1 MTRAVLMFVISMLT
15 AFAVRAAD
23 PAPIRVAYCMEPGVC
38 YNRPGQPR
46 AGVVVDWMTRI
57 GEFLGRE
64 IEWVDVTQAKAEEML
79 AKNEID
85 IIGGLIF
92 RTERAKKFYYFPHVT
107 GQWRISLYTRLSHGR
122 RRRAERLRD
131 GAVIGNVR
139 SFPITDG
146 IMDAMK
152 RHGMSCTIREYD
164 DVPQI
169 ENALREGEVD
179 AMLADG
185 ISDGSDIA
193 CVACDLSVPQYLVT
207 GAGRWDIIED
217 IERAM
222 RHIVEDVNFVNDC
235 RKRNYPLD
243 HGEMLPTFEELLW
256 LGERIDQRRPL
267 LVDISASD
275 RFEVGEGVKR
285 GRVCGTI
292 GGFLDRLEK
301 FTGLTYRALPEL
313 SDDEIVACGG
323 RPEADLWFPSEYES
337 RITRETVESNGWRTV
352 WATLPQA
359 SCVRRGSSASYFD
372 GASRI
377 AVWKKDLA
385 RIAYY
390 RDNGM
395 QDRVVTFDERQDC
408 LRALADQRVDC
419 IVGNFYAV
427 RALVDE
433 MALNDLVDANY
444 AENIA
449 IGHGTPFYVGPK
461 TDPQLATMLE
471 RFVRSLK
478 PNDFMNMRLKA
489 EADSWVPTMPVSKV
503 LVWFTSAAVIVLI
516 GLLVL
521 MLYVQRRLSLSYHA
535 AQAANRA
542 KSTFIATMSHE
553 IRTPLNAVIGF
564 AEFLRAG
571 GGTLEE
577 RQGYVDGITRASN
590 ALLALI
596 NDILDIS
603 KLDAG
608 QDSIVGGM
616 TDFAKL
622 AEEMKSVFR
631 FKFDQKGVRFTVETP
646 DGMPLVVL
654 QELRMR
660 QILFNLIGNAVKF
673 TEKGEVRVAVGWKA
687 AEGRLT
693 ITVADTGIGISPAAI
708 KDIFN
713 PFAQD
718 GSVRGG
724 KVYEGTGL
732 GLAIVKRLV
741 DSADGTISVTSEVGK
756 GTTFTIE
763 IPGVEEVV
771 RPVAAC
777 RGGRDS
783 TGANRTVAAS
793 ATSAALEVFIVDDVK
808 MNLTILKQHLKM
820 AGVPV
825 EHIHSYTSAPL
836 ALSVLSPQPPTS
848 SLRPPILILT
858 DMWMPEMDGSAFA
871 AAIRRDAKLKD
882 ARIVAVTADADSGKS
897 FDVSLFDAILVKPV
911 TGEKIRKLLFG

>member
-1 MTRAVLMFVISMLT
+1 MVFRFNNLVLALFLAVL
-15 AFAVRAAD
+15 AVGPAAARTND
-23 PAPIRVAYCMEPGVC
+23 AIRVAYCMEPGVC

-79 AKNEID
+79 ARNEID

-152 RHGMSCTIREYD
+152 RHGLSCTIREYD

-169 ENALREGEVD
+169 EQALRRGEVD

-207 GAGRWDIIED
+207 GAGRWDLVD
-217 IERAM
+217 DVERAM
-222 RHIVEDVNFVNDC
+222 RHIVEGVNFVADC

-243 HGEMLPTFEELLW
+243 HGDILPTFDELLW
-256 LGERIDQRRPL
+256 LDERIEQGRPVV
-267 LVDISASD
+267 VDISASD
-275 RFEVGEGVKR
+275 RFEVGEGVRK
-285 GRVCGTI
+285 GRVRGTV
-292 GGFLDRLEK
+292 GSFLARLERV
-301 FTGLTYRALPEL
+301 TGLTYRALPPL
-313 SDDEIVACGG
+313 PADEVVRCGG
-323 RPEADLWFPSEYES
+323 HPEADLWFPSEYDS
-337 RITRETVESNGWRTV
+337 RIPQAMAESNGWHTV
-352 WATLPQA
+352 WTMLPQA

-372 GASRI
+372 GVSRI
-377 AVWKKDLA
+377 AVWSKDRA
-385 RIAYY
+385 RIDHY
-390 RDNGM
+390 RASGM
-395 QDRVVTFDERQDC
+395 GDRLVVCDERQDC
-408 LRALADQRVDC
+408 LRAVADQRADC
-419 IVGNFYAV
+419 VVGNFYAV
-427 RALVDE
+427 RTLIDELALGGQ
-433 MALNDLVDANY
+433 VDANY
-444 AENIA
+444 AENIVF
-449 IGHGTPFYVGPK
+449 GRGSPFYVGPK
-461 TDPQLATMLE
+461 TDPQLVSLLE

-489 EADSWVPTMPVSKV
+489 EADDWVPTMPVSKV

-616 TDFAKL
+616 TDFTKL

-673 TEKGEVRVAVGWKA
+673 TEKGEVRVTVGWETAK
-687 AEGRLT
+687 GRLT

-713 PFAQD
+713 PFTQD

-763 IPGVEEVV
+763 IPGVKEVV

-783 TGANRTVAAS
+783 TGAIRTVAAS
-793 ATSAALEVFIVDDVK
+793 TTGAALEVFVVDDVK

-836 ALSVLSPQPPTS
+836 ALSDLQASQAS
-848 SLRPPILILT
+848 PILILT
-858 DMWMPEMDGSAFA
+858 DMWMPEMDGSVFA
-871 AAIRRDAKLKD
+871 AAIRRDERLKD

-897 FDVSLFDAILVKPV
+897 FDVSLFDAILTKPV
-911 TGEKIRKLLFG
+911 TGEKIREILR